1 MNLLKNTT
9 NQFHAAMT
17 EEEDIPLP
25 SDTDFAISYL
35 CTEFPTSSAHCPP
48 FALKSQISSIIGS
61 DKLDIELEVLKHSNS
76 IKIFKIQQHTAT
88 FGIMRT
94 NDYISA
100 LQQSI
105 AAATG
110 TTIPVNQKADTTT
123 TTTTTTNTTTTTPAP
138 LSLEVQSFLDAYIGK
153 ILSQPTQ
160 ISISHQDILHTIHS
174 QSNNTEDYYD
184 TITIDKALLFLI
196 TEGYLARDTI
206 NICNYIFTM
215 PVGSTVLKSIVRG
228 RKEVLAIITKRRFKE
243 MSEKELLKKK
253 VMRSSVLGMKFH
265 LRDMVGSGMLVKMD
279 TTVGAMYRCS

>member
-1 MNLLKNTT
+1 MNLKNTT
-9 NQFHAAMT
+9 NQFHAALT
-17 EEEDIPLP
+17 EADIPLP

-35 CTEFPTSSAHCPP
+35 CTEFPTSSAHCLP

-61 DKLDIELEVLKHSNS
+61 DKLDIELEVLKHSNA

-100 LQQSI
+100 LRQSI
-105 AAATG
+105 AATTG
-110 TTIPVNQKADTTT
+110 TTTPVNQKADAPTTT
-123 TTTTTTNTTTTTPAP
+123 TTTSSTSTP
-138 LSLEVQSFLDAYIGK
+138 LSLEVQSFLDAYIDK
-153 ILSQPTQ
+153 ILGQPTQ
-160 ISISHQDILHTIHS
+160 ISISHQDILHTVHS

-215 PVGSTVLKSIVRG
+215 PVGSTVLKSIVSG

-243 MSEKELLKKK
+243 MSEKELLKKR
-253 VMRSSVLGMKFH
+253 VLRSSVLGMKFH
-265 LRDMVGSGMLVKMD
+265 LRDMVGIGMLVKMD